1 MYILFFYLKCC
12 CFNFVARAKHAED
25 LHAQSNQEQ
34 RTMMNQMKKLKQEN
48 QRSNLKTNKN
58 RRPANRR
65 PGKNKPK
72 NFSRMIK
79 SAEGKKK

>member
-1 MYILFFYLKCC
+1 
-12 CFNFVARAKHAED
+12 
-25 LHAQSNQEQ
+25 
-34 RTMMNQMKKLKQEN
+34 MMNQMKKLKQEN

-79 SAEGKKK
+79 SAEGKKKWLQNKYKIAADVNDCKTKLQNITNMQ

>member
-1 MYILFFYLKCC
+1 MFQLRC
-12 CFNFVARAKHAED
+12 
-25 LHAQSNQEQ
+25 QSKTCGTFTCPKQP
-34 RTMMNQMKKLKQEN
+34 KQEN
-48 QRSNLKTNKN
+48 QRSNLKTNKK

-79 SAEGKKK
+79 SAEGKQK